1 MNNVPMQ
8 YWKSDRIY
16 PMSKFRMCIT
26 KVKEE
31 EDGGEKT
38 LKVVS
43 QEWVQGN
50 GKEFRESLFEDAN
63 RGIHR
68 EIKIVTEK
76 PKEFA
81 FNQIYMLATRD
92 VVWIWVKDED

>member
-1 MNNVPMQ
+1 MNKVPMQ
-8 YWKSDRIY
+8 YWKSNRIY

-31 EDGGEKT
+31 EEDGENKF
-38 LKVVS
+38 KIVS

-63 RGIHR
+63 NGIHR
-68 EIKIVTEK
+68 EIKIVSEK

-92 VVWIWVKDED
+92 VVWVWTKED